1 MYKKHVDCSYRN
13 CDPATEREGAQSEE
27 VQHTRHI
34 AADCVGLWMCVQKTS
49 RNQAKRL
56 GCTTCGAMSVGNGR
70 RERGIEGSMR
80 EHTNHTR
87 VPHTSPTSG
96 MRFVQRRVI
105 DALAQ
110 RKDLRIVGSGGRG
123 QVVVVVVVVTCR
135 QPQRWR
141 LIAAQQNR
149 RLSSDIR
156 MYGRTTMF
164 DGRRPFDPQRWSIV
178 RIVMV

>member
-1 MYKKHVDCSYRN
+1 
-13 CDPATEREGAQSEE
+13 
-27 VQHTRHI
+27 
-34 AADCVGLWMCVQKTS
+34 
-49 RNQAKRL
+49 
-56 GCTTCGAMSVGNGR
+56 
-70 RERGIEGSMR
+70 MR

-96 MRFVQRRVI
+96 MRF

-123 QVVVVVVVVTCR
+123 QVVVVVVVVTGR

-149 RLSSDIR
+149 RLPSDIR

-164 DGRRPFDPQRWSIV
+164 DGRRPFDPQRWSII